1 MPVISVRFRDS
12 DVAPIQ
18 TFADT
23 QKVPLS
29 RAIKQLAKLG
39 LSYLEDGATQWE
51 IANRSKANLQWTI
64 EALMIL
70 RLLSSTTADKT
81 LLPRAQ
87 AAAKEFYTKHVP
99 RT

>member
-1 MPVISVRFRDS
+1 MPVISVRFRDA
-12 DVAPIQ
+12 DIAPIQ
-18 TFADT
+18 AFADT
-23 QKVPLS
+23 QIVPLS

-64 EALMIL
+64 EAVMIL
-70 RLLSSTTADKT
+70 RLLSTAADKT
-81 LLPRAQ
+81 ILPRAQ
-87 AAAKEFYTKHVP
+87 AAGKVFYTKHVP